1 MRAASSSSFDIPS
14 KNADIKVKL
23 NGILIPIY
31 IKNHSNMGV
40 NQINFIKKKNSGT
53 ITANVGIASP
63 ATKYDLKNS
72 LKKQS
77 VLYNP

>member
-1 MRAASSSSFDIPS
+1 
-14 KNADIKVKL
+14 
-23 NGILIPIY
+23 
-31 IKNHSNMGV
+31 MGV
-40 NQINFIKKKNSGT
+40 NQLNFIKEKNSGT

-77 VLYNP
+77 VLYNHKLPGQQATPH